1 MTLSGFAGRSSV
13 KPSEV
18 SGKYADLAQVGM
30 TRVFGHGR
38 HRLYMYLYVV
48 SSVLIDGGTVRRHGW
63 SGKTPAS
70 DEEAIDRILDAVD
83 SLIESGAP
91 VRVTDVA
98 RILGVSRPTI
108 YRYFPGPD
116 ALMAGSRV
124 RSADGFMERF
134 AEHVRGIDDP
144 AAALV
149 EGVAFAVETLVG
161 DQQIKEVLNA
171 RVNGTAALPFTSE
184 LAATFGRSMLRR
196 YDVDWPRHG
205 YDEDAL
211 DELGEICMRTFQS
224 LILDPGEL
232 VGDPVA
238 LRRFIAGWL
247 APAVHYRQMMRTVA
261 TVESLAARKPARRTG
276 KPA

>member
-1 MTLSGFAGRSSV
+1 M
-13 KPSEV
+13 
-18 SGKYADLAQVGM
+18 
-30 TRVFGHGR
+30 
-38 HRLYMYLYVV
+38 
-48 SSVLIDGGTVRRHGW
+48 RRHGW
-63 SGKTPAS
+63 SGRTPAS
-70 DEEAIDRILDAVD
+70 DEEAIDRILDVVD

-134 AEHVRGIDDP
+134 AEHVRGIDEP

-149 EGVAFAVETLVG
+149 EGVAFAVESLVG

-171 RVNGTAALPFTSE
+171 RVNGSAAVSFASD
-184 LAATFGRSMLRR
+184 LASAFGRSMLRR
-196 YDVDWPRHG
+196 YDVDWARHG
-205 YDEDAL
+205 YDESAL
-211 DELGEICMRTFQS
+211 DELGGICIRTFQS

-232 VGDPVA
+232 VGDGVA

-247 APAVHYRQMMRTVA
+247 APAVHYRQMMRTVGL
-261 TVESLAARKPARRTG
+261 VESLAARKPTRHTES
-276 KPA
+276 PA